1 MMPDG
6 AKQVDRNDSEFVMQV
21 RAAAAMKKA
30 LVVDDHPA
38 AAAWV
43 AAALSQAFPG
53 IEIFEGAS
61 LAAGRTH
68 LADNDF
74 QIALVDLGLPDGSGI
89 ELIRDLHAQ
98 LPDVIKVVSTVFGDD
113 GHLFDA
119 LRAGADGY
127 VLKDETK
134 EGLVEMLLGIA
145 RGEPPLSSS
154 VARRLLTHFH
164 PDAEQPSVH
173 LTERER
179 DVLTLLA
186 KGYTV
191 RRVAGFLDIT
201 VNTTAG
207 YVKTIYRKLNVSNRA
222 EATLEATR
230 IGLVG
235 EHNR

>member
-1 MMPDG
+1 M
-6 AKQVDRNDSEFVMQV
+6 KI
-21 RAAAAMKKA
+21 RAATTMADA

-38 AAAWV
+38 AAVWV
-43 AAALSQAFPG
+43 AAALAEAFPG
-53 IEIFEGAS
+53 IAVHESAS
-61 LAAGRTH
+61 LAAARKY
-68 LADNDF
+68 LADNDP
-74 QIALVDLGLPDGSGI
+74 QIALIDLGLPDGSGV
-89 ELIRDLHAQ
+89 ELIRELHAD
-98 LPDVIKVVSTVFGDD
+98 LPDVIKIVSTVFGDD

-127 VLKDETK
+127 VLKDETRD
-134 EGLVEMLLGIA
+134 GLVEMLLGIT
-145 RGEPPLSSS
+145 RGEPPLSTS

-164 PDAEQPSVH
+164 PDAEQPTVH

-179 DVLTLLA
+179 EVLTLLA

-191 RRVAGFLDIT
+191 RRVAGLLDIT

-235 EHNR
+235 ERNR